1 MEAKIRI
8 IEVSP
13 KLIIFKNNPKDI
25 ISISFVSD
33 NYNIK
38 IEDIEKAISNNDII
52 ILNLKESKDLKN
64 KNITQ
69 PIKISLILNNKNIIG
84 TGEIIPKEGINWF
97 QLEKINNNNTS
108 KDSLITSS
116 TSNSNIKNNNNLVLG
131 RRVHNISDSQ
141 NILDTELSKYN
152 TNQLNT
158 STAITKIKIKFLI
171 NISNKKKALF
181 TKISNINNH
190 KNNHHSKE
198 FSENYSKFDE
208 IIFDSKKDIINAQD
222 FNITESDISKLNPK
236 NIITITTTKKN
247 INKKKLASGISK
259 KFSKKKVIFN
269 SNQNQNITA
278 VSGNNMSGEGLMN
291 NKIVSNTINNSK
303 VLSPK
308 KKILNSKN
316 IKFLNGDLRMKTSIG
331 FKKIKN
337 FENKE
342 VISEKEEIHTKS
354 EKRRKMNSCDNIE
367 DAIID
372 QTFKNNLKND
382 EILKANFSRNNSFNN
397 LTNNTNNNSLRV
409 TKNRQSTYSN
419 NGNYLFR
426 TARSKITGEHE
437 RIWSSHIVSQNLN
450 ASNPLYINLKSLH
463 SNYRYE
469 KNRGEKNNLEENIE
483 LTNADEN
490 FERLKNDFLL
500 LYSNCNMNKIS
511 NDVLFLEV
519 QLMIEK
525 LLAIQERHQ
534 KEYIELFND
543 IINNKKL
550 FDIYEKEYILLN
562 KKINKLH
569 IKKMNNDIIDQKRE
583 LYHKNINNFIQKRKK
598 IIDKEENIIW
608 QKILEKV
615 NKSQVIINNK
625 NKMINIFLTICEKK
639 ENTLN
644 KLSFKFYKDTK
655 NKYFQNNTNN
665 IIKKTSKLANSLC
678 FSDKRI
684 SKYKKQIKENDIDPN
699 LQCLRT
705 NHNEIQNN
713 INININPNKNK
724 RKKISKK
731 NTTKNIINRDY
742 YFNNNN
748 NNINFDTMLNDNL
761 SHNNNFN
768 SRKNNNH
775 KNKAAS
781 IDKIPNKKKGIN
793 KSQ

>member
-1 MEAKIRI
+1 METKIRI

-38 IEDIEKAISNNDII
+38 IEDIEKAISNNDLI

-64 KNITQ
+64 KNIIQ

-84 TGEIIPKEGINWF
+84 TGEIIPIEGINWY
-97 QLEKINNNNTS
+97 QLDKINNNNTS
-108 KDSLITSS
+108 KESLITSS
-116 TSNSNIKNNNNLVLG
+116 TSNSNIKNNNNLVVG

-181 TKISNINNH
+181 TKISNINDH
-190 KNNHHSKE
+190 KNNRRSKE
-198 FSENYSKFDE
+198 FCENYSKFDE
-208 IIFDSKKDIINAQD
+208 IIFDSKKDIINAHD
-222 FNITESDISKLNPK
+222 FNITESDISKLNNK
-236 NIITITTTKKN
+236 NIITITSTKKN
-247 INKKKLASGISK
+247 MNKKMLASGISK

-269 SNQNQNITA
+269 SNQNITS
-278 VSGNNMSGEGLMN
+278 VTGNNMSGEGLTN
-291 NKIVSNTINNSK
+291 SKIVSNTINNSK

-308 KKILNSKN
+308 KKIQNSKN
-316 IKFLNGDLRMKTSIG
+316 IKFLNGDLRMKTSMG

-337 FENKE
+337 FESKE
-342 VISEKEEIHTKS
+342 VISEKEEIHIKS

-409 TKNRQSTYSN
+409 TKNRQSTYNN

-426 TARSKITGEHE
+426 SARSKIKGQHD
-437 RIWSSHIVSQNLN
+437 RIGYSHIISQNN
-450 ASNPLYINLKSLH
+450 DQSNPLYINLKSLH

-469 KNRGEKNNLEENIE
+469 KNCGEKNLEENIE

-511 NDVLFLEV
+511 NDVLFLEL

-525 LLAIQERHQ
+525 ILAIQERHQ

-543 IINNKKL
+543 IIKNKKL
-550 FDIYEKEYILLN
+550 FDNYEKEYILLN

-598 IIDKEENIIW
+598 IMDKEENIIW
-608 QKILEKV
+608 QKILEKA
-615 NKSQVIINNK
+615 NESQVITNNK

-644 KLSFKFYKDTK
+644 KLSFKYYKDTK
-655 NKYFQNNTNN
+655 NKYFQNDTKN
-665 IIKKTSKLANSLC
+665 IIKKTNKLANSLC
-678 FSDKRI
+678 FSDKNI
-684 SKYKKQIKENDIDPN
+684 SKYKKQIKENDIEPN

-731 NTTKNIINRDY
+731 NTTKNIINRECCL
-742 YFNNNN
+742 NNNN
-748 NNINFDTMLNDNL
+748 NNINFDTMINDNL

-768 SRKNNNH
+768 TRKNNNH